1 MSPVP
6 EGSIVF
12 YLNVMIPDGCSRFH
26 MVNTDTS
33 KDATG
38 ANEIL
43 ADLVDSM
50 PDVLV
55 ASPDDILELD
65 VATEATAGVAAAI
78 EPLSLE
84 LNDLL
89 PDEAGEVVL
98 LGGAEVPLSIH
109 AAEAVTAEGIAETHV
124 TASGVDVTGLHYYSF
139 ESGITLYSPTDL
151 VIDCTHGVV

>member
-1 MSPVP
+1 
-6 EGSIVF
+6 
-12 YLNVMIPDGCSRFH
+12 
-26 MVNTDTS
+26 MVNADTS
-33 KDATG
+33 KDPTG
-38 ANEIL
+38 ANEAL
-43 ADLVDSM
+43 ADLIDSV

-55 ASPDDILELD
+55 ASPDDILEMD
-65 VATEATAGVAAAI
+65 VATEAVAGTSI

-109 AAEAVTAEGIAETHV
+109 AAEAVIAEGIAETHV

-139 ESGITLYSPTDL
+139 ESGITLYSHTDL
-151 VIDCTHGVV
+151 VIDSTHGVV

>member
-1 MSPVP
+1 
-6 EGSIVF
+6 
-12 YLNVMIPDGCSRFH
+12 
-26 MVNTDTS
+26 MVNADTS

-38 ANEIL
+38 ADEIL

-65 VATEATAGVAAAI
+65 VATEATAAGVTAAGASI

>member
-1 MSPVP
+1 
-6 EGSIVF
+6 
-12 YLNVMIPDGCSRFH
+12 
-26 MVNTDTS
+26 MVNADTS

-38 ANEIL
+38 ANETL

-65 VATEATAGVAAAI
+65 VATEAAAGVAATAI

-109 AAEAVTAEGIAETHV
+109 AAEPVTAEGIAETHV

-151 VIDCTHGVV
+151 VIDSTHGVV

>member
-1 MSPVP
+1 
-6 EGSIVF
+6 
-12 YLNVMIPDGCSRFH
+12 
-26 MVNTDTS
+26 MVNADTS

-65 VATEATAGVAAAI
+65 VATEAGRTAAGASI

-84 LNDLL
+84 LSDLL

-151 VIDCTHGVV
+151 VIDSTHGVV